1 MRIAVGTTDG
11 VSVSGHLARS
21 SAFLFFEVENG
32 CVVGRSVRE
41 RGRDACGN
49 HASFVDDLRGASAV
63 LCGGIGAG
71 AYNALAAHGITPVV
85 AAGRHPAEEAVA
97 LYLAGKLATTDER
110 VCLCG
115 PGHHD

>member
-1 MRIAVGTTDG
+1 LSILVGGAPGEIERARPVLEAMGTTL
-11 VSVSGHLARS
+11 H
-21 SAFLFFEVENG
+21 
-32 CVVGRSVRE
+32 
-41 RGRDACGN
+41 
-49 HASFVDDLRGASAV
+49 H
-63 LCGGIGAG
+63 CGGIGAG